1 MVRGLGFL
9 IVLVFADALLK
20 MACSFSRWGFG
31 RFTMRGGRRSLRMGV
46 TNVLNTS
53 LSMKP

>member
-1 MVRGLGFL
+1 VVRGLGFL